1 MSISY
6 TILCFYVR
14 MAHDTFKAHENVL
27 ILILSKS
34 RRKNDYI
41 NNNGYIIKNL
51 ARIIFAFIPIVI
63 KYNV

>member
-1 MSISY
+1 
-6 TILCFYVR
+6 